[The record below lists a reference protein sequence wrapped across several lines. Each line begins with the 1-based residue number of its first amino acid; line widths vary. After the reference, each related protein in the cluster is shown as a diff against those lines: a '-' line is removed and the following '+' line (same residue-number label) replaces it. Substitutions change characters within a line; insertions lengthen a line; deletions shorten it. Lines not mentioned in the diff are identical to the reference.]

1 MNSFIKLDNGIV
13 LNISQIET
21 FGPIWPFDL
30 LEFYDSEPIGDNIGD
45 SITKLLRDKNHN
57 EIAKDMVGT
66 SFATPSNRNGDMK
79 KYGDKQ
85 ELNYTVLLKSGH
97 KFFITDA
104 EYNNILE
111 VMNLSANNVYSNVD
125 QKYTKFDF

>member
-30 LEFYDSEPIGDNIGD
+30 LEFDDSQPIGDNIGD
-45 SITKLLRDKNHN
+45 SVKRLFQDKEHN
-57 EIAKDMVGT
+57 NIAKEMVRT
-66 SFATPSNRNGDMK
+66 SFATPLNCNDNMR
-79 KYGDKQ
+79 KYGEGKI
-85 ELNYTVLLKSGH
+85 LNYTVLLKSGH
-97 KFFITDA
+97 KFFITEA

-125 QKYTKFDF
+125 KKYTKFDF